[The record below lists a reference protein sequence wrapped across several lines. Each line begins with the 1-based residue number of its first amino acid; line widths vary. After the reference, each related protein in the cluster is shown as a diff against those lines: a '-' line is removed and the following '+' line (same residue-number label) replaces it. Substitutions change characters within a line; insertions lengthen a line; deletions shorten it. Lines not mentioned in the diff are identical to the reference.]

1 MLYEILEQH
10 NTIELSVD
18 WNYDSLWEDQNNN
31 SSLLES
37 RNNRGDKNEEITI
50 NLEQGWEVKP
60 INPDSLWVPQS
71 WDDEYSNNDPIED
84 GE

>member
-1 MLYEILEQH
+1 MEQH

-60 INPDSLWVPQS
+60 IYPDSLWVLQS

>member
-71 WDDEYSNNDPIED
+71 I
-84 GE
+84 